1 MMKASAK
8 RRRTKQ
14 QIIEDKER
22 ERQQK
27 ADIEAK
33 LAQFQQMEQRMAQME
48 AQLHQAEEMHD
59 DVTGLIKQGIL

>member
-59 DVTGLIKQGIL
+59 DVAGLIKQGIL